1 MFRIGDDHPAPG
13 DSRGAVR
20 QRGAGTRIRSHFTLR
35 SHRNPPAGRRTRRKD
50 GRAAVGVTTAQAAEL
65 LSCSPAKIS
74 RIENGIVSARIVDL
88 RLLLDRYGDQDREH
102 RAYLERLARESNKR
116 GWWQDYGDTIPP
128 YYADFIGLE
137 TDASYIKTWEPII
150 VPGLLQTPEYA
161 RAVML
166 ANPAMISPDKLE
178 NLISIRHERQ
188 ARLEQGTDVRL
199 DAVIWEAALITTVG
213 SDEVQRGQL
222 ARLLELMDRPNISVQ
237 VLPLEAGDKACMS
250 GSFVMFSFGSERSVS
265 TVFVENLT
273 SSQYLEMDQELRG
286 YTLVFDALRSA
297 ALSPDA
303 SATRIRRRL
312 EQRQ

>member
-1 MFRIGDDHPAPG
+1 MPVGGKPTVR
-13 DSRGAVR
+13 SRRVG
-20 QRGAGTRIRSHFTLR
+20 SELR
-35 SHRNPPAGRRTRRKD
+35 RLRETA
-50 GRAAVGVTTAQAAEL
+50 GVTTAQAAEL
-65 LSCSPAKIS
+65 LNCSPAKIS
-74 RIENGIVSARIVDL
+74 RIENGIVSARVGDL
-88 RLLLDRYGDQDREH
+88 RLLLDQYGDQDQEH

-137 TDASYIKTWEPII
+137 TDASYIKTWEATI

-178 NLISIRHERQ
+178 NFINIRQERQ
-188 ARLEQGTDVRL
+188 ARLEQDTDVRL
-199 DAVIWEAALITTVG
+199 DAVIWEAVLITRVG
-213 SDEVQRGQL
+213 GEKVQRGQL
-222 ARLLELMDRPNISVQ
+222 GRLLELMDRPNISVQ
-237 VLPLEAGDKACMS
+237 VLPLEAGDKASMS
-250 GSFVMFSFGSERSVS
+250 GSFVMFSFGRERSVS

-297 ALSPDA
+297 ALSPAA
-303 SATRIRRRL
+303 SAARIRQRL

>member
-1 MFRIGDDHPAPG
+1 MPVGGKPTVR
-13 DSRGAVR
+13 SRRVGAE
-20 QRGAGTRIRSHFTLR
+20 LR
-35 SHRNPPAGRRTRRKD
+35 RLRD
-50 GRAAVGVTTAQAAEL
+50 AAGVTTAQASDL
-65 LSCSPAKIS
+65 LNCSPAKIS
-74 RIENGIVSARIVDL
+74 RIENGIVSARVGDL
-88 RLLLDRYGDQDREH
+88 RLLLDRYGDQDQEH

-137 TDASYIKTWEPII
+137 TDANYIKTWEPTI

-166 ANPAMISPDKLE
+166 ANPAMISPAKLE
-178 NLISIRHERQ
+178 NYISIRRERQ

-199 DAVIWEAALITTVG
+199 DAVIWEVALVTTVG

-222 ARLLELMDRPNISVQ
+222 GRLLELMDRPNISVQ
-237 VLPLEAGDKACMS
+237 VLPLEAGDKANMS

-265 TVFVENLT
+265 TVFVETLT
-273 SSQYLEMDQELRG
+273 SSQYLERDEELRG

-297 ALSPDA
+297 ALSPAA
-303 SATRIRRRL
+303 SAARIRQRL

>member
-1 MFRIGDDHPAPG
+1 MPVGGKPTVR
-13 DSRGAVR
+13 SRR
-20 QRGAGTRIRSHFTLR
+20 AGTELR
-35 SHRNPPAGRRTRRKD
+35 RLRE
-50 GRAAVGVTTAQAAEL
+50 AAGVTTAQAAEL

-74 RIENGIVSARIVDL
+74 RIENGIVSVRVVDL
-88 RLLLDRYGDQDREH
+88 RLLLDRYGDQDQEH

-116 GWWQDYGDTIPP
+116 GWWQDYDDTIPP

-137 TDASYIKTWEPII
+137 TDASYIKTWEATI

-178 NLISIRHERQ
+178 NFISIRHERQ
-188 ARLEQGTDVRL
+188 ARLEQDTTVRL

-222 ARLLELMDRPNISVQ
+222 SRLAELMDRPNISVQ
-237 VLPLEAGDKACMS
+237 VLPLEAGDKASMS
-250 GSFVMFSFGSERSVS
+250 GSFVMFSFGRDRSVS

-273 SSQYLEMDQELRG
+273 SSQYLERDQELRG

-297 ALSPDA
+297 ALSPAA
-303 SATRIRRRL
+303 SAARIRQRL

>member
-1 MFRIGDDHPAPG
+1 MPVGGKPTVR
-13 DSRGAVR
+13 SRRV
-20 QRGAGTRIRSHFTLR
+20 GTELR
-35 SHRNPPAGRRTRRKD
+35 RLRE
-50 GRAAVGVTTAQAAEL
+50 AAGVTTAQAAEV

-74 RIENGIVSARIVDL
+74 RIENGIVSVRVVDL
-88 RLLLDRYGDQDREH
+88 RLLLDRYGDQDQEH
-102 RAYLERLARESNKR
+102 RAYLERLARESNKH

-137 TDASYIKTWEPII
+137 TDASYIKTWEATI

-166 ANPAMISPDKLE
+166 ANPAMISPDMLE
-178 NLISIRHERQ
+178 NFISIRLERQ

-213 SDEVQRGQL
+213 SDEIQHGQL
-222 ARLLELMDRPNISVQ
+222 GRLLELMDQPNISVQ
-237 VLPLEAGDKACMS
+237 VLPLEAGDKANMS
-250 GSFVMFSFGSERSVS
+250 GSFVMFSFGREQSVS
-265 TVFVENLT
+265 TVFVETLT
-273 SSQYLEMDQELRG
+273 SSQYLERDQELRG

-297 ALSPDA
+297 ALSPAA
-303 SATRIRRRL
+303 SAMRIRQQL

>member
-1 MFRIGDDHPAPG
+1 MPADGKPTVR
-13 DSRGAVR
+13 SRRVGME
-20 QRGAGTRIRSHFTLR
+20 LR
-35 SHRNPPAGRRTRRKD
+35 RLREDA
-50 GRAAVGVTTAQAAEL
+50 GVTTAQAAEL

-74 RIENGIVSARIVDL
+74 RIENGIVSVRVVDL
-88 RLLLDRYGDQDREH
+88 RLLLDRYGDQDQEH
-102 RAYLERLARESNKR
+102 RTYLERLARESNKR
-116 GWWQDYGDTIPP
+116 GWWQDYDDTIPP

-137 TDASYIKTWEPII
+137 TDASYIKTWEATI

-178 NLISIRHERQ
+178 NFISIRHERQ

-199 DAVIWEAALITTVG
+199 DAVIWEAVLITTVG

-222 ARLLELMDRPNISVQ
+222 SRLLELMDRPNISVQ
-237 VLPLEAGDKACMS
+237 VLPLEAGDKASMS
-250 GSFVMFSFGSERSVS
+250 GSFVTFSFGSERSVS

-273 SSQYLEMDQELRG
+273 SSQYLERDQELRG

-297 ALSPDA
+297 ALSPAA
-303 SATRIRRRL
+303 SAARIRQRL

>member
-1 MFRIGDDHPAPG
+1 MPVGGKPTVR
-13 DSRGAVR
+13 SRR
-20 QRGAGTRIRSHFTLR
+20 AGTELR
-35 SHRNPPAGRRTRRKD
+35 RLRE
-50 GRAAVGVTTAQAAEL
+50 AAGVTTAQAAEL

-74 RIENGIVSARIVDL
+74 RIENGIVSVRVVDL
-88 RLLLDRYGDQDREH
+88 RLLLDRYGDQDQEH

-116 GWWQDYGDTIPP
+116 GWWQDYNDTIPP

-137 TDASYIKTWEPII
+137 TDASYIKTWEATI

-178 NLISIRHERQ
+178 NLISIRQERQ
-188 ARLEQGTDVRL
+188 ARLEHGTDVRL
-199 DAVIWEAALITTVG
+199 DAVIWEAALVTTVG
-213 SDEVQRGQL
+213 GDEVQRGQL
-222 ARLLELMDRPNISVQ
+222 NRLLDAMNRPNISVQ
-237 VLPLEAGDKACMS
+237 VLPLEAGDKASMS

-273 SSQYLEMDQELRG
+273 SSQYLEGDQELRG

-297 ALSPDA
+297 ALSPAA
-303 SATRIRRRL
+303 SAARVRQRL

>member
-1 MFRIGDDHPAPG
+1 MPVGGKPTVR
-13 DSRGAVR
+13 SRRV
-20 QRGAGTRIRSHFTLR
+20 GTELR
-35 SHRNPPAGRRTRRKD
+35 RLRE
-50 GRAAVGVTTAQAAEL
+50 AAGVTTAQAAEL
-65 LSCSPAKIS
+65 LNCSPAKIS
-74 RIENGIVSARIVDL
+74 RIENGIVTARVGDL
-88 RLLLDRYGDQDREH
+88 RLLLDRYGDQDTEH

-116 GWWQDYGDTIPP
+116 GWWQDYDDTIPP

-137 TDASYIKTWEPII
+137 TDAGYIKTWEPTA
-150 VPGLLQTPEYA
+150 VPGILQTPEYA

-178 NLISIRHERQ
+178 NFISIRRERQ

-199 DAVIWEAALITTVG
+199 DAVIWEAALLTTVG
-213 SDEVQRGQL
+213 SGEVQRGQL
-222 ARLLELMDRPNISVQ
+222 GRLLELMDRPNISVQ
-237 VLPLEAGDKACMS
+237 VLPLEAGDKASMS

-273 SSQYLEMDQELRG
+273 SSQYLERDQELRG

-297 ALSPDA
+297 ALSPAA
-303 SATRIRRRL
+303 SAARIRQRL

>member
-1 MFRIGDDHPAPG
+1 MPVGGKPTVR
-13 DSRGAVR
+13 SRRV
-20 QRGAGTRIRSHFTLR
+20 GTELR
-35 SHRNPPAGRRTRRKD
+35 RLRE
-50 GRAAVGVTTAQAAEL
+50 AVGVTTAQAAEL

-74 RIENGIVSARIVDL
+74 RIENGIVSVRVVDL
-88 RLLLDRYGDQDREH
+88 RLLLDRYGDQDQEH

-137 TDASYIKTWEPII
+137 TDASYIKTWEPAT
-150 VPGLLQTPEYA
+150 VPGILHTPEYA

-178 NLISIRHERQ
+178 NFIGIRLERQ

-199 DAVIWEAALITTVG
+199 DVVIWEAALITTVG

-222 ARLLELMDRPNISVQ
+222 GRLLELMDRPNISVQ
-237 VLPLEAGDKACMS
+237 VLPLEAGDKASMS
-250 GSFVMFSFGSERSVS
+250 GSFVMFSFGRERSVS

-273 SSQYLEMDQELRG
+273 SSQYLERDQELRG

-297 ALSPDA
+297 ALSPAA
-303 SATRIRRRL
+303 SAARIRQRL

>member
-1 MFRIGDDHPAPG
+1 MREDQLMPVGGKPTVR
-13 DSRGAVR
+13 SRRV
-20 QRGAGTRIRSHFTLR
+20 GTELR
-35 SHRNPPAGRRTRRKD
+35 RLRE
-50 GRAAVGVTTAQAAEL
+50 AAAVTTAQAAEL
-65 LSCSPAKIS
+65 LHCSPAKIS
-74 RIENGIVSARIVDL
+74 RIENGIVSVRVVDL
-88 RLLLDRYGDQDREH
+88 RLLLDRYGDQDQEH

-137 TDASYIKTWEPII
+137 TDASYIKTWEATII
-150 VPGLLQTPEYA
+150 PGLLQTPEYA

-178 NLISIRHERQ
+178 NFISIRHERQ
-188 ARLEQGTDVRL
+188 ARLEQVTDVRL
-199 DAVIWEAALITTVG
+199 DAVIWEVALITTVG
-213 SDEVQRGQL
+213 GDEVQRGQL

-237 VLPLEAGDKACMS
+237 VLPLEAGDKANMS

-265 TVFVENLT
+265 TVFVETLT
-273 SSQYLEMDQELRG
+273 SSQYLERDQELRG

-297 ALSPDA
+297 ALSPA
-303 SATRIRRRL
+303 SSAMRIRQQL

>member
-1 MFRIGDDHPAPG
+1 M
-13 DSRGAVR
+13 
-20 QRGAGTRIRSHFTLR
+20 
-35 SHRNPPAGRRTRRKD
+35 PAGGKPTVRSRRVGSELRRL
-50 GRAAVGVTTAQAAEL
+50 REAAGVTTARSAEL

-74 RIENGIVSARIVDL
+74 RIENGIVSVRVVDL
-88 RLLLDRYGDQDREH
+88 RLLLDRYGDEDTEH

-137 TDASYIKTWEPII
+137 ADASYIKTWEPTT
-150 VPGLLQTPEYA
+150 VAGLLQTPEYA

-166 ANPAMISPDKLE
+166 ANPAMVSPDKLD
-178 NLISIRHERQ
+178 NFIGIRRERQ
-188 ARLEQGTDVRL
+188 ARLEQGTDTRF
-199 DAVIWEAALITTVG
+199 DAVIWEVALITTVG
-213 SDEVQRGQL
+213 SDEIQRGQL
-222 ARLLELMDRPNISVQ
+222 SRLLELMTRPNINVQ
-237 VLPLEAGDKACMS
+237 VLPLEAGDQASMS

-297 ALSPDA
+297 ALSPTA
-303 SATRIRRRL
+303 SATRIRQRL
-312 EQRQ
+312 ERRQ

>member
-1 MFRIGDDHPAPG
+1 MPVGGKPTVR
-13 DSRGAVR
+13 SRRVGAE
-20 QRGAGTRIRSHFTLR
+20 LR
-35 SHRNPPAGRRTRRKD
+35 RLRD
-50 GRAAVGVTTAQAAEL
+50 AAGVTTAQAADL
-65 LSCSPAKIS
+65 LNCSPAKIS
-74 RIENGIVSARIVDL
+74 RIENGIVSARVGDL
-88 RLLLDRYGDQDREH
+88 RLLLDRYGDQDEEH

-137 TDASYIKTWEPII
+137 TDASYIKTWEPTA

-161 RAVML
+161 RAIML

-178 NLISIRHERQ
+178 NLISIRRERQ
-188 ARLEQGTDVRL
+188 ARLEQGTGVRL
-199 DAVIWEAALITTVG
+199 DAVIWEVALVTTVG

-222 ARLLELMDRPNISVQ
+222 GRLLELMDRPNISLQ
-237 VLPLEAGDKACMS
+237 VLPLEAGDKASMS

-273 SSQYLEMDQELRG
+273 SSQYLEGDQELRG

-297 ALSPDA
+297 ALSPAA
-303 SATRIRRRL
+303 SAARIKQRL

>member
-1 MFRIGDDHPAPG
+1 MPVGGKPTVR
-13 DSRGAVR
+13 SRRV
-20 QRGAGTRIRSHFTLR
+20 GTELR
-35 SHRNPPAGRRTRRKD
+35 RLRE
-50 GRAAVGVTTAQAAEL
+50 AAGVTTAQAAEM

-74 RIENGIVSARIVDL
+74 RIENGIVSVRVVDL
-88 RLLLDRYGDQDREH
+88 RLLLDRYGDQDPEH
-102 RAYLERLARESNKR
+102 RTYLERLARESNKH

-137 TDASYIKTWEPII
+137 TDASYIKTWEATI

-178 NLISIRHERQ
+178 NFISVRLERQ
-188 ARLEQGTDVRL
+188 ARLEQGTGVRL

-213 SDEVQRGQL
+213 SDEIQHGQL
-222 ARLLELMDRPNISVQ
+222 GRLLELMDQPNISVQ
-237 VLPLEAGDKACMS
+237 VLPLEAGDKANMS
-250 GSFVMFSFGSERSVS
+250 GSFVMFSFGREQSVS
-265 TVFVENLT
+265 TVFVETLT
-273 SSQYLEMDQELRG
+273 SSQYLERDQELRG

-297 ALSPDA
+297 ALSPAA
-303 SATRIRRRL
+303 SAMRIRQQL

>member
-1 MFRIGDDHPAPG
+1 M
-13 DSRGAVR
+13 
-20 QRGAGTRIRSHFTLR
+20 
-35 SHRNPPAGRRTRRKD
+35 PAGGKPTVRSRRVGTELRRL
-50 GRAAVGVTTAQAAEL
+50 REAAGVTTAQAAEL

-74 RIENGIVSARIVDL
+74 RIENGIVSVRVVDL
-88 RLLLDRYGDQDREH
+88 RLLLDRYGDEDQEH

-137 TDASYIKTWEPII
+137 ADASYIKTWEPTT

-161 RAVML
+161 GAVML
-166 ANPAMISPDKLE
+166 ANPAMVSPDKLG
-178 NLISIRHERQ
+178 NFIGIRRERQ
-188 ARLEQGTDVRL
+188 ARLEQGTDARF
-199 DAVIWEAALITTVG
+199 DAVIWEVALITTVG
-213 SDEVQRGQL
+213 SDEIQRGQL
-222 ARLLELMDRPNISVQ
+222 SRLLDLMTRPNISVQ
-237 VLPLEAGDKACMS
+237 VLPLEAGDQASMS

-297 ALSPDA
+297 ALSPTA
-303 SATRIRRRL
+303 SATRIRQRL

>member
-1 MFRIGDDHPAPG
+1 MPVGGKPTVR
-13 DSRGAVR
+13 SRRV
-20 QRGAGTRIRSHFTLR
+20 GTELR
-35 SHRNPPAGRRTRRKD
+35 RLRE
-50 GRAAVGVTTAQAAEL
+50 AAGVTTAQAAEL
-65 LSCSPAKIS
+65 LNCSPAKIS
-74 RIENGIVSARIVDL
+74 RIENGIVSVRVVDL
-88 RLLLDRYGDQDREH
+88 RLLLDRYGDQDQEH

-137 TDASYIKTWEPII
+137 TDASYIKTWEPTI

-178 NLISIRHERQ
+178 NFISIRHERQ
-188 ARLEQGTDVRL
+188 ARLEHGTDVRL

-222 ARLLELMDRPNISVQ
+222 SRLLELMDRPNISVQ
-237 VLPLEAGDKACMS
+237 VLPLEAGDKASMS

-273 SSQYLEMDQELRG
+273 SSQYLERDQELRG

-297 ALSPDA
+297 ALSPAA
-303 SATRIRRRL
+303 SAARIRQRL

>member
-1 MFRIGDDHPAPG
+1 MPVGGKPTVR
-13 DSRGAVR
+13 SRRVGAE
-20 QRGAGTRIRSHFTLR
+20 LR
-35 SHRNPPAGRRTRRKD
+35 RLRD
-50 GRAAVGVTTAQAAEL
+50 AAGVTTAQAADL
-65 LSCSPAKIS
+65 LNCSPAKIS
-74 RIENGIVSARIVDL
+74 RIENGIVSARVGDL
-88 RLLLDRYGDQDREH
+88 RLLLDRYGDQDPEH
-102 RAYLERLARESNKR
+102 RAYLERLARDSNKR

-137 TDASYIKTWEPII
+137 TDASYIKTWEPTII
-150 VPGLLQTPEYA
+150 PGLLQTPEYA

-178 NLISIRHERQ
+178 NFISIRRERQ

-199 DAVIWEAALITTVG
+199 DAVIWEAALLTTVG

-222 ARLLELMDRPNISVQ
+222 GRLLELMDRPNISVQ
-237 VLPLEAGDKACMS
+237 VLPLEAGDKASMS

-273 SSQYLEMDQELRG
+273 SSQYLEGDQELRG

-297 ALSPDA
+297 ALSPAA
-303 SATRIRRRL
+303 SAARVRQRL

>member
-1 MFRIGDDHPAPG
+1 MPVGGKPTVR
-13 DSRGAVR
+13 SRRV
-20 QRGAGTRIRSHFTLR
+20 GTELR
-35 SHRNPPAGRRTRRKD
+35 RLRE
-50 GRAAVGVTTAQAAEL
+50 AAGVTTAQAAEV

-74 RIENGIVSARIVDL
+74 RIENGIVSVRVVDL
-88 RLLLDRYGDQDREH
+88 RLLLDRYGDQDPEH
-102 RAYLERLARESNKR
+102 RAYLERLARESNKH

-137 TDASYIKTWEPII
+137 TDASYIKTWEATI

-166 ANPAMISPDKLE
+166 ANPAMISPDMLE
-178 NLISIRHERQ
+178 NFISIRLERQ

-213 SDEVQRGQL
+213 SDEIQHGQL
-222 ARLLELMDRPNISVQ
+222 GRLLELMDQPNISVQ
-237 VLPLEAGDKACMS
+237 VLPLEAGDKANMS
-250 GSFVMFSFGSERSVS
+250 GSFVMFSFGREQSVS
-265 TVFVENLT
+265 TVFVETLT
-273 SSQYLEMDQELRG
+273 SSQYLERDQELRG

-297 ALSPDA
+297 ALGPAA
-303 SATRIRRRL
+303 SAMRIRQQL

>member
-1 MFRIGDDHPAPG
+1 MPVGGKPTVR
-13 DSRGAVR
+13 SRRV
-20 QRGAGTRIRSHFTLR
+20 GTELR
-35 SHRNPPAGRRTRRKD
+35 RLRE
-50 GRAAVGVTTAQAAEL
+50 AAGVTTAQAAEL

-74 RIENGIVSARIVDL
+74 RIENGIVSVRVVDL
-88 RLLLDRYGDQDREH
+88 RLLLDRYGDQDQEH

-116 GWWQDYGDTIPP
+116 GWWQDYDDTIPP

-137 TDASYIKTWEPII
+137 TDASYIKTWEATI

-178 NLISIRHERQ
+178 NFISIRHERQ
-188 ARLEQGTDVRL
+188 ARLERGTDVRL

-222 ARLLELMDRPNISVQ
+222 DRLLELMDRPNISVQ
-237 VLPLEAGDKACMS
+237 VLPLEAGDKASMS
-250 GSFVMFSFGSERSVS
+250 GSFVMFGFGRERSVS

-273 SSQYLEMDQELRG
+273 SSQYLERDQELRG

-297 ALSPDA
+297 ALSPAA
-303 SATRIRRRL
+303 SAARIRQRL

>member
-1 MFRIGDDHPAPG
+1 M
-13 DSRGAVR
+13 
-20 QRGAGTRIRSHFTLR
+20 
-35 SHRNPPAGRRTRRKD
+35 PAGGKPTVRSRRVGSELRRL
-50 GRAAVGVTTAQAAEL
+50 REAAGVTTAQAAEL

-74 RIENGIVSARIVDL
+74 RIENGIVSVRVVDL
-88 RLLLDRYGDQDREH
+88 RLLLDRYADEDREH

-137 TDASYIKTWEPII
+137 ADASYIKTWQPTT

-166 ANPAMISPDKLE
+166 ANPAMVSPDKLE
-178 NLISIRHERQ
+178 NFIGIRRERQ
-188 ARLEQGTDVRL
+188 ARLEQGTDARL

-213 SDEVQRGQL
+213 SDEIQRGQL
-222 ARLLELMDRPNISVQ
+222 NRLLDLMNRPNISVQ
-237 VLPLEAGDKACMS
+237 VLPLEAGDQASMS
-250 GSFVMFSFGSERSVS
+250 GSFVLFSFGSERAVS
-265 TVFVENLT
+265 TVFAENLT

-297 ALSPDA
+297 ALSLAA
-303 SATRIRRRL
+303 SATRIRRHL

>member
-1 MFRIGDDHPAPG
+1 MPVGGKPTVR
-13 DSRGAVR
+13 SRRV
-20 QRGAGTRIRSHFTLR
+20 GTELR
-35 SHRNPPAGRRTRRKD
+35 RLRE
-50 GRAAVGVTTAQAAEL
+50 AAGVTTAQAAEL

-74 RIENGIVSARIVDL
+74 RIENGIVSVRVVDL
-88 RLLLDRYGDQDREH
+88 RLLLDRYGDQDQEH

-116 GWWQDYGDTIPP
+116 GWWQDYDDTIPP

-137 TDASYIKTWEPII
+137 TDASYIKTWEPTT
-150 VPGLLQTPEYA
+150 VPGLLHTPEYA

-178 NLISIRHERQ
+178 NFISIRHERQ

-199 DAVIWEAALITTVG
+199 DAVIWEVALITTVG

-222 ARLLELMDRPNISVQ
+222 SRLLELMDRPNISVQ
-237 VLPLEAGDKACMS
+237 VLPLEAGDKASMS
-250 GSFVMFSFGSERSVS
+250 GSFVMFSFGRERSVS

-273 SSQYLEMDQELRG
+273 SSQYLERDQELRG

-297 ALSPDA
+297 ALSPAA
-303 SATRIRRRL
+303 SAARIRQRL

>member
-1 MFRIGDDHPAPG
+1 M
-13 DSRGAVR
+13 
-20 QRGAGTRIRSHFTLR
+20 
-35 SHRNPPAGRRTRRKD
+35 PAGGKPTVRSRRVGSELRRL
-50 GRAAVGVTTAQAAEL
+50 REAAGATTAQAAEL

-74 RIENGIVSARIVDL
+74 RIENGIVSVRLVDL
-88 RLLLDRYGDQDREH
+88 RLLLGRYGDEDQEH

-137 TDASYIKTWEPII
+137 ADASYIKTWEPTT
-150 VPGLLQTPEYA
+150 VPGILQTPEYA

-166 ANPAMISPDKLE
+166 ANPAMISPDKLDKF
-178 NLISIRHERQ
+178 ISIRRERQ
-188 ARLEQGTDVRL
+188 ARLEQDTDARL

-213 SDEVQRGQL
+213 SDGIQRGQL
-222 ARLLELMDRPNISVQ
+222 ERLLDLMSRPNISVQ
-237 VLPLEAGDKACMS
+237 VLPLEAGDQASMS
-250 GSFVMFSFGSERSVS
+250 GSFVLFSFGSERAVS

-297 ALSPDA
+297 ALSPAA
-303 SATRIRRRL
+303 SAARIRQRL

>member
-1 MFRIGDDHPAPG
+1 MPVGGKPTVR
-13 DSRGAVR
+13 SRRVGAE
-20 QRGAGTRIRSHFTLR
+20 LR
-35 SHRNPPAGRRTRRKD
+35 RLRE
-50 GRAAVGVTTAQAAEL
+50 AAGVTTAQAAEL

-74 RIENGIVSARIVDL
+74 RIENGIVSVRVVDL
-88 RLLLDRYGDQDREH
+88 RLLLDRYGDQEHEH

-137 TDASYIKTWEPII
+137 TDASYIKTWEATI

-178 NLISIRHERQ
+178 NFISIRHERQ

-199 DAVIWEAALITTVG
+199 DAVIWEAALLTTVG
-213 SDEVQRGQL
+213 SDEIQHGQL
-222 ARLLELMDRPNISVQ
+222 ARLLELMNRPNISVQ
-237 VLPLEAGDKACMS
+237 VLPLEAGDKANMS

-265 TVFVENLT
+265 TVFVETLT
-273 SSQYLEMDQELRG
+273 SSQYLERDQELSG

-297 ALSPDA
+297 ALSPSA
-303 SATRIRRRL
+303 SVMRIGQQL

>member
-1 MFRIGDDHPAPG
+1 MPVGGKPTVR
-13 DSRGAVR
+13 SRRV
-20 QRGAGTRIRSHFTLR
+20 GTELR
-35 SHRNPPAGRRTRRKD
+35 RLRE
-50 GRAAVGVTTAQAAEL
+50 AAGVTTAQAAEL

-74 RIENGIVSARIVDL
+74 RIENGIVSVRVVDL
-88 RLLLDRYGDQDREH
+88 RLLLDRYGDQDQEH

-116 GWWQDYGDTIPP
+116 GWWQDYDDTIPP

-137 TDASYIKTWEPII
+137 TDASYIKTWEATI

-178 NLISIRHERQ
+178 NFISIRHERQ

-222 ARLLELMDRPNISVQ
+222 DTLLELMDRPNISVQ
-237 VLPLEAGDKACMS
+237 VLPLEAGDKASMS
-250 GSFVMFSFGSERSVS
+250 GSFVMFGFGRERSVS

-273 SSQYLEMDQELRG
+273 SSQYLERDQELRG

-297 ALSPDA
+297 ALSPAA
-303 SATRIRRRL
+303 SAARIRQRL

>member
-1 MFRIGDDHPAPG
+1 MPADGKPTVR
-13 DSRGAVR
+13 SRRVG
-20 QRGAGTRIRSHFTLR
+20 IELR
-35 SHRNPPAGRRTRRKD
+35 RLREDA
-50 GRAAVGVTTAQAAEL
+50 GVTTAQAAEL

-74 RIENGIVSARIVDL
+74 RIENGIVSVRVVDL
-88 RLLLDRYGDQDREH
+88 RLLLDRYGDQDQEH
-102 RAYLERLARESNKR
+102 RTYLERLARESNKR
-116 GWWQDYGDTIPP
+116 GWWQDYDDTIPP

-137 TDASYIKTWEPII
+137 TDASYIKTWEATI

-178 NLISIRHERQ
+178 NFISIRHERQ

-199 DAVIWEAALITTVG
+199 DAVIWEAVLITTVG
-213 SDEVQRGQL
+213 GDEVQRGQL
-222 ARLLELMDRPNISVQ
+222 SRLLELMDRPNISVQ
-237 VLPLEAGDKACMS
+237 VLPLEAGDKASMS
-250 GSFVMFSFGSERSVS
+250 GSFVTFSFGSERSVS

-273 SSQYLEMDQELRG
+273 SSQYLERDQELRG

-297 ALSPDA
+297 ALSPAA
-303 SATRIRRRL
+303 SAARIRQRL